1 LANDSATKLN
11 LFKKPEGIGGET
23 YMYVGKEVIV
33 VEQVRVSSADP
44 SFSCVGQVG
53 GFGGEDSSF
62 KRQGGDFCIG
72 CTEDLLVL
80 DLNHSIS

>member
-1 LANDSATKLN
+1 
-11 LFKKPEGIGGET
+11 
-23 YMYVGKEVIV
+23 MYAGKEAIV

-62 KRQGGDFCIG
+62 KRQGGDFLHWVYRRLI
-72 CTEDLLVL
+72 
-80 DLNHSIS
+80 SIRS